1 MACNGR
7 CVGAMMMMMMMMMT
21 VLVSDGSVGRYRA
34 DDLNVGVKRMAKTV
48 VVQ

>member
-7 CVGAMMMMMMMMMT
+7 CVGAMMMMMMMT